1 MMSAQAAQALTRA
14 GRRAAESLMKDVV
27 VISRPGVPVTDPD
40 SGEVTTSL
48 TDVYAGPCKVQQTI
62 SQSANPEAGN
72 HQFTVQSARL
82 DIPVSVVGIKVGDVA
97 VASFLD
103 TATYP
108 DGSFPGDGVYPAAVR
123 EATFRVVELF
133 EKSYATA
140 QRLRVEQ
147 VTS

>member
-1 MMSAQAAQALTRA
+1 MSAQAAVLE
-14 GRRAAESLMKDVV
+14 GRRHAESLMKDSVL
-27 VISRPGVPVTDPD
+27 IRRPGVAVTNPD
-40 SGEVTTSL
+40 TGDVAASL
-48 TDVYAGPCKVQQTI
+48 TFVYEGPCKVQQTI
-62 SQSANPEAGN
+62 AQSSSPTAGG

-82 DIPVSVVGIKVGDVA
+82 DLPVSVNGIKVGDVA

-108 DGSFPGDGVYPAAVR
+108 DGSFPGDDVYPGGVR
-123 EATFRVVELF
+123 ELTFRVVELF

-147 VTS
+147 VTA

>member
-1 MMSAQAAQALTRA
+1 MSFADDIKTALPEFRSH
-14 GRRAAESLMKDVV
+14 AESLMKDVV
-27 VISRPGVPVTDPD
+27 VISRPGAPVTDND
-40 SGEVTTSL
+40 TGNVTVPSI
-48 TDVYAGPCKVQQTI
+48 DVYAGPCKVQQTI
-62 SQSANPEAGN
+62 AQSSSPVAGN

-82 DIPVSVVGIKVGDVA
+82 DIPVSVVGVQVGDVA

-108 DGSFPGDGVYPAAVR
+108 DGSYPGNDVYPAAIR
-123 EATFRVVELF
+123 EMTFRVVELF

-147 VTS
+147 VTG

>member
-1 MMSAQAAQALTRA
+1 MSADSVVAA
-14 GRRAAESLMKDVV
+14 GRVAAEALMKDFVV
-27 VISRPGVPVTDPD
+27 VRRQSGVFTDPD
-40 SGEVTTSL
+40 SGDVTPAYV
-48 TDVYAGPCKVQQTI
+48 DVYSGICKVQQTI
-62 SQSANPEAGN
+62 AQSSSPTAGG

-82 DIPVSVVGIKVGDVA
+82 DIPTWVTGLAVGDVA

-108 DGSFPGDGVYPAAVR
+108 DGSFPGDDVYPAAVR
-123 EATFRVVELF
+123 EMTFRVVELF

-147 VTS
+147 VVA

>member
-1 MMSAQAAQALTRA
+1 MTAAVAQAAVER
-14 GRRAAESLMKDVV
+14 GRRHAESLMKDVV
-27 VISRPGVPVTDPD
+27 VISRPGAPITDPD
-40 SGEVTTSL
+40 TGEVSTSL
-48 TDVYAGPCKVQQTI
+48 TDVYAGPCKFQQTI
-62 SQSANPEAGN
+62 AQSSNPEAGE
-72 HQFTVQSARL
+72 HRFTVQSARL
-82 DIPVSVVGIKVGDVA
+82 DIPVSVVGVRVGDVA

-108 DGSFPGDGVYPAAVR
+108 DGTFPSDSLYPAAVR

>member
-1 MMSAQAAQALTRA
+1 MSADAAVRE
-14 GRRAAESLMKDVV
+14 GRRHAESLMKDQV
-27 VISRPGVPVTDPD
+27 VISRPGAPVTDDETGVVSTPL
-40 SGEVTTSL
+40 V
-48 TDVYAGPCKVQQTI
+48 DVYAGPCKVQQNI
-62 SQSANPEAGN
+62 SQSANPEAGG

-82 DIPVSVVGIKVGDVA
+82 DIPVSVVGVRVGDVA

-108 DGSFPGDGVYPAAVR
+108 DGTFPSDALYPAAVR
-123 EATFRVVELF
+123 EATFRVIELF

-147 VTS
+147 VTN

>member
-1 MMSAQAAQALTRA
+1 
-14 GRRAAESLMKDVV
+14 MKDVV
-27 VISRPGVPVTDPD
+27 VISRPGAPMTDPET
-40 SGEVTTSL
+40 GEVTTSL

-62 SQSANPEAGN
+62 AQSSSPEAGG

-82 DIPVSVVGIKVGDVA
+82 DIPVSVTGIAVGDVA

-108 DGSFPGDGVYPAAVR
+108 DGTFPGDLVYPAAIR
-123 EATFRVVELF
+123 EVTFRVVELF

-147 VTS
+147 VVA

>member
-1 MMSAQAAQALTRA
+1 
-14 GRRAAESLMKDVV
+14 
-27 VISRPGVPVTDPD
+27 VTDPET
-40 SGEVTTSL
+40 GEVTNSL

-62 SQSANPEAGN
+62 AQSSNPVAGE
-72 HQFTVQSARL
+72 HRFTVQSARL
-82 DIPVSVVGIKVGDVA
+82 DIPVSVVGVRVGDVA

-108 DGSFPGDGVYPAAVR
+108 DGTFPSDSLYPAAVR

-147 VTS
+147 VVG